1 MTGANTI
8 LHSPTGS
15 GKTLGYLVPLIA
27 RLRAAAA
34 AAPDGKHIPRQVHI
48 HVYIQIYIYKYMYLR
63 STRAGVAVLYFT
75 LQLC

>member
-48 HVYIQIYIYKYMYLR
+48 YVYTNIYIYIC
-63 STRAGVAVLYFT
+63 T
-75 LQLC
+75 